1 MASITIDQVV
11 PGEIDINDLTE
22 VKLDG
27 TGVWDKLLQNMN
39 LLLDKQF
46 DYNRITGPSYAQ
58 VYSSTYESTL
68 NAAITLLLSKEKLAL
83 EITGLQLD
91 NQLKTQQIAQ
101 AVAQTENIE
110 ADTALK
116 NYQYQYLYPAQ
127 LEQANKQLDLLDAQI
142 AVQEQQVQLLI
153 EQVKQA
159 EAQSAYYAQK
169 TITEKAQ
176 VDGSVI
182 GADSVIGVQIDL
194 MKAQTDGYAR
204 NAEQQAATIFA
215 NTWNVRRQTDDG
227 TSANAENLLDD
238 DSIGKVMQQLA
249 EGIGVTL
256 TQS

>member
-1 MASITIDQVV
+1 MSVISIDQVV

-39 LLLDKQF
+39 LLLDQQF
-46 DYNRITGPSYAQ
+46 DLNRITGPSYAQ
-58 VYSSTYESTL
+58 TFSSVYQSTL
-68 NAAITLLLSKEKLAL
+68 EAAISLLLAKEKLAL

-101 AVAQTENIE
+101 AVAQTDNIK

-116 NYQYQYLYPAQ
+116 EYQYQYLYPAQ
-127 LEQANKQLDLLDAQI
+127 LEQANKQLELLDAQ
-142 AVQEQQVQLLI
+142 VQVQIKQLDLVA
-153 EQVKQA
+153 EQVEQA
-159 EAQSAYYAQK
+159 KAQSAYYTQK
-169 TITEKAQ
+169 VVTEKAQ
-176 VDGSVI
+176 VDSSVI
-182 GADSVIGVQIDL
+182 GAGSVIGVQIDL
-194 MKAQTDGYAR
+194 MKAQTDGYQR

-249 EGIGVTL
+249 KGIDVTL